1 MLKSILALAIVLSL
15 GACTGQ
21 VVVARGPVTVN
32 HNHGSNDIAPSTLNP
47 TVNPTVDATVTD
59 PNVQV
64 NGAGDLSR

>member
-47 TVNPTVDATVTD
+47 TVDATVTD